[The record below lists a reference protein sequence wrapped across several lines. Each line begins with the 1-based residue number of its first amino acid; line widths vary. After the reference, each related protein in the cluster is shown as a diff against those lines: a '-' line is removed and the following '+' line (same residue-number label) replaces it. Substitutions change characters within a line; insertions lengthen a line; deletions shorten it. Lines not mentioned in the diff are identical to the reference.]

1 MSSSRYPSRERQRSQ
16 SLRSLGNNNRTVSD
30 RCELQKLTCHAKILD
45 EAKSPAL
52 HLGVWGDASSADR
65 VTVQG
70 TFMEQAGAAGNF
82 RRTLGLDTGIALGL
96 AGALVF
102 FLISGGVAYF
112 NLRTLR
118 DDNQKIVHSHEVITT
133 LDELLSGAQNAET
146 GQRGYLLTNNEKY
159 LEPYNAALIEIPPKL
174 DQITKLTRDN
184 PVQKPRIDA
193 LRSHLGAKLAELKE
207 TIDLRHSQ
215 GLEPA
220 LAVVNSDRGK
230 FEMDAIRAQVTAMAQ
245 EEAMLRS
252 RRLAEMNDAQK
263 TALASSLLSGLL
275 GILLTVAIGFL
286 IRRATLARRREEWLQ
301 SGQVGLA
308 SAMMGDQPID
318 QLGNSILAFLGS
330 YLGAIAGVL
339 FVGGAGLYRRAATYG
354 VPDDVPIVAEFKSRE
369 GLLGQAAAEGRPMMV
384 GEVPDG
390 YLAFGSALGR
400 GKPKHLAILP
410 GSIDGAVNSVIELGF
425 LRPVDESAIALL
437 EHASASVGIAV
448 RSANY
453 RSELQSLLEETQ
465 RQAEELQT
473 QSEELRVSNEELEE
487 QGRAL
492 KESQARLEQQQVEL
506 EQTNS
511 QLEEQ
516 TQQLESQRDDLERV
530 NASVHL
536 KARELEQ
543 ASRYKSDF
551 LANMSHELRT
561 PLNSSLILA
570 KLLADNPN
578 DNLTEEQVKYAQ
590 TIQSSGN
597 DLLNLIND
605 ILDLSKIEAGHVE
618 IRPEPITVGRLAN
631 SLRQLF
637 QPIAREKKVDFAVEI
652 AAECPEGLET
662 DVQRLEQVLKNLLSN
677 AFKFTE
683 AGKVG
688 LSIRRAAEGQ
698 IAFSV
703 SDTGIG
709 IAEDQQQNI
718 FEAFHQADSTISRQ
732 YGGTGLGLSISRQ
745 LVRLLGGSIALK
757 SERGQGS
764 TFTITIPEFYD
775 PAKVAPRQPRGLVPN
790 IPLTQSLQAEAS
802 RAASPTQSRRV
813 EDDRERPSDG
823 KRVLL
828 VIEDDDTFASILRDL
843 SREMGF
849 RSLVAGTAE
858 EALTLAT
865 QFRPSA
871 IILDVGLPDQS
882 GLSVLDRLKRDV
894 RTRHIPIH
902 VVSATDHS
910 ETALSL
916 GAVGYALKPVRREQL
931 VEVLQ
936 KFEARLSQR
945 MHRILIVEDDP
956 VQRDAVAKLLTSHDV
971 EAVTAGTAAECL
983 TRLQEET
990 FDCMVLDLSL
1000 PDASGYSLLETLSQE
1015 TAYAFPPVIVYTGR
1029 ELSADDEQSLRRYS
1043 KSIIIKGAKS
1053 PERLFD
1059 EVSLF
1064 LHQVISELPDEQQ
1077 KMIRKARNR
1086 DALLEGRRIL
1096 VVEDDI
1102 RNVYALTNILEP
1114 RGAII
1119 EIARNG
1125 REAIVALERSV
1136 GQRSAIDLVLMD
1148 VMMPVMDGLSATREI
1163 RKNPDWK
1170 KLPIITLTAKAMPDD
1185 QQRCIDAG
1193 ANDYMAKPL
1202 DVEKLLSLVRVWMP
1216 R

>member
-1 MSSSRYPSRERQRSQ
+1 MPTAQ
-16 SLRSLGNNNRTVSD
+16 N
-30 RCELQKLTCHAKILD
+30 
-45 EAKSPAL
+45 
-52 HLGVWGDASSADR
+52 R
-65 VTVQG
+65 VTVQR
-70 TFMEQAGAAGNF
+70 TFMEQTGAAGNF

-96 AGALVF
+96 AGAVVF

-118 DDNQKIVHSHEVITT
+118 DDNQKIVHSHEDITT

-146 GQRGYLLTNNEKY
+146 GQRGYLLTSNEKY
-159 LEPYNAALIEIPPKL
+159 LEPYSAALIEIPPKL
-174 DQITKLTRDN
+174 EQITELTRDN
-184 PVQKPRIDA
+184 PAQKPRTDA
-193 LRSHLGAKLAELKE
+193 LGLHLDAKLAELRE
-207 TIDLRHSQ
+207 TIDLRRSQ
-215 GLEPA
+215 GLEAA

-252 RRLAEMNDAQK
+252 RRLTEMNDAQK

-318 QLGNSILAFLGS
+318 QLGNSILAFLGK
-330 YLGAIAGVL
+330 YLGAIAGAL

-354 VPDDVPIVAEFKSRE
+354 VPDDVPIAVEFKSRE
-369 GLLGQAAAEGRPMMV
+369 GLLGQAAAEGRAMMV

-400 GKPKHLAILP
+400 GNPKYLAILP
-410 GSIDGAVNSVIELGF
+410 GNIDGTVNSVIELGF
-425 LRPVDESAIALL
+425 LRPVDESVISLL
-437 EHASASVGIAV
+437 KHASASVGIAV

-530 NASVHL
+530 NASVKL

-578 DNLTEEQVKYAQ
+578 DNLTDEQVKYAQ

-605 ILDLSKIEAGHVE
+605 ILDLSKIEAGHVD
-618 IRPEPITVGRLAN
+618 IRPESLTVERLAN
-631 SLRQLF
+631 NLRQLF
-637 QPIAREKKVDFAVEI
+637 QPVAQEKKLDFTVNVEP
-652 AAECPEGLET
+652 ECPASIET

-683 AGKVG
+683 VGQVG
-688 LSIRRAAEGQ
+688 LSIGRAGEGQ
-698 IAFSV
+698 VALSV

-709 IAEDQQQNI
+709 IAEEQQQSV
-718 FEAFHQADSTISRQ
+718 FEAFHQADGTISRK

-745 LVRLLGGSIALK
+745 LVRLLRGSIDLK
-757 SERGQGS
+757 SREGHGS
-764 TFTITIPEFYD
+764 TFTLIIPEAYD
-775 PAKVAPRQPRGLVPN
+775 PASVSPGGVRAILKPDPISPPTPRGPPVRPE
-790 IPLTQSLQAEAS
+790 PV
-802 RAASPTQSRRV
+802 RKV
-813 EDDRERPSDG
+813 DDDRHSFGDA

-828 VIEDDDTFASILRDL
+828 V
-843 SREMGF
+843 
-849 RSLVAGTAE
+849 
-858 EALTLAT
+858 
-865 QFRPSA
+865 
-871 IILDVGLPDQS
+871 
-882 GLSVLDRLKRDV
+882 
-894 RTRHIPIH
+894 
-902 VVSATDHS
+902 
-910 ETALSL
+910 
-916 GAVGYALKPVRREQL
+916 
-931 VEVLQ
+931 
-936 KFEARLSQR
+936 
-945 MHRILIVEDDP
+945 VED
-956 VQRDAVAKLLTSHDV
+956 
-971 EAVTAGTAAECL
+971 
-983 TRLQEET
+983 
-990 FDCMVLDLSL
+990 
-1000 PDASGYSLLETLSQE
+1000 
-1015 TAYAFPPVIVYTGR
+1015 
-1029 ELSADDEQSLRRYS
+1029 
-1043 KSIIIKGAKS
+1043 
-1053 PERLFD
+1053 
-1059 EVSLF
+1059 
-1064 LHQVISELPDEQQ
+1064 
-1077 KMIRKARNR
+1077 
-1086 DALLEGRRIL
+1086 
-1096 VVEDDI
+1096 
-1102 RNVYALTNILEP
+1102 
-1114 RGAII
+1114 
-1119 EIARNG
+1119 
-1125 REAIVALERSV
+1125 
-1136 GQRSAIDLVLMD
+1136 
-1148 VMMPVMDGLSATREI
+1148 
-1163 RKNPDWK
+1163 
-1170 KLPIITLTAKAMPDD
+1170 
-1185 QQRCIDAG
+1185 
-1193 ANDYMAKPL
+1193 
-1202 DVEKLLSLVRVWMP
+1202 
-1216 R
+1216 

>member
-1 MSSSRYPSRERQRSQ
+1 M
-16 SLRSLGNNNRTVSD
+16 T
-30 RCELQKLTCHAKILD
+30 
-45 EAKSPAL
+45 KSPTSGSTERA
-52 HLGVWGDASSADR
+52 
-65 VTVQG
+65 
-70 TFMEQAGAAGNF
+70 
-82 RRTLGLDTGIALGL
+82 LGLDPTVAMGL
-96 AGALVF
+96 AVAVVF
-102 FLISGGVAYF
+102 FLASGILAF
-112 NLRTLR
+112 LNLQAVREGNL
-118 DDNQKIVHSHEVITT
+118 KIVQSYDVIVA
-133 LDELLSGAQNAET
+133 LDGLLSSAQDAET
-146 GQRGYLLTNNEKY
+146 GQRGFILSDNDRY
-159 LEPYNAALIEIPPKL
+159 LEPYNTALAAIPAKL
-174 DQITKLTRDN
+174 NAIAQLTRDN
-184 PVQKPRIDA
+184 PAQERTLATLKIHVD
-193 LRSHLGAKLAELKE
+193 AKLAELAQ
-207 TIDLRHSQ
+207 TIDLRRAQ
-215 GLEPA
+215 GLDAA

-230 FEMDAIRAQVTAMAQ
+230 IEMDAIRAQLGAMAQ
-245 EEAMLRS
+245 EEASLRS
-252 RRLAEMNDAQK
+252 RRLAEMSAAQQ
-263 TALASSLLSGLL
+263 TALVSGLLSGAL
-275 GILLTVAIGFL
+275 GILLTIMIGFL
-286 IRRATLARRREEWLQ
+286 MRRATMARRREEWLQ
-301 SGQVGLA
+301 KGQVGLA
-308 SAMMGDQPID
+308 SAIIGDQPVE
-318 QLGNSILAFLGS
+318 QLGNSILEFLAG
-330 YLGAIAGVL
+330 YLGAVAGAI
-339 FVGGAGLYRRAATYG
+339 FIGNGEIYRRTATYG
-354 VPDDVPIVAEFKSRE
+354 VPDNAPVPEQFKHRE
-369 GLLGQAAAEGRPMMV
+369 GLLGQATAENRAIVV

-390 YLAFGSALGR
+390 YLTFGSALGR
-400 GKPKHLAILP
+400 DKPRHLIIVPASVD
-410 GSIDGAVNSVIELGF
+410 GSVNAVIELGF
-425 LRPVDESAIALL
+425 LQTIDDRVAGLL
-437 EHASASVGIAV
+437 DRATAAVAIAV

-453 RSELQSLLEETQ
+453 RGELQDLLEETQ
-465 RQAEELQT
+465 RQSEELQT

-516 TQQLESQRDDLERV
+516 AQQLEVQRDDLERV
-530 NASVHL
+530 NASVNL

-570 KLLADNPN
+570 KLLADNPD
-578 DNLTEEQVKYAQ
+578 DNLSEEQVKYAQ

-618 IRPEPITVGRLAN
+618 IRAEASPVQRLAN
-631 SLRQLF
+631 NLRHLF
-637 QPIAREKKVDFAVEI
+637 EPVAQEKKLGFVVDI
-652 AAECPEGLET
+652 APEVPETIET
-662 DVQRLEQVLKNLLSN
+662 DPQRLEQVLKNLLSN

-683 AGKVG
+683 TGQVAF
-688 LSIRRAAEGQ
+688 SIRKASDGR

-709 IAEDQQQNI
+709 IAKEQQQSV
-718 FEAFHQADSTISRQ
+718 FEAFHQADGTISRK

-745 LVRLLGGSIALK
+745 LVRLLGGTIDLK
-757 SERGQGS
+757 SQTGEGS
-764 TFTITIPEFYD
+764 TFTITIPISYD
-775 PAKVAPRQPRGLVPN
+775 PAKVEARDMQAMPSPTPPVAHIDAPRP
-790 IPLTQSLQAEAS
+790 IPATPARKVA
-802 RAASPTQSRRV
+802 
-813 EDDRERPSDG
+813 DDRDAVPDA

-828 VIEDDDTFASILRDL
+828 VIEDDDTFAAILRDL

-858 EALTLAT
+858 EALTLAR
-865 QFRPSA
+865 QFMPSA
-871 IILDVGLPDQS
+871 IVLDVGLPDQS
-882 GLSVLDRLKRDV
+882 GLAVLDRLKHDV
-894 RTRHIPIH
+894 ATRHIPIH
-902 VVSATDHS
+902 IVSAEDHA
-910 ETALSL
+910 ETALML
-916 GAVGYALKPVRREQL
+916 GAVGFELKPVKREQL

-936 KFEARLSQR
+936 KLEARLSQR
-945 MHRILIVEDDP
+945 VHRVLIVEDDP
-956 VQRDAVAKLLTSHDV
+956 VQRQAVAKLLTSHDV
-971 EAVTAGTAAECL
+971 QTVTAGTAAECL
-983 TRLQEET
+983 KLLKEQT

-1000 PDASGYSLLETLSQE
+1000 PDASGYSLLETMSDE

-1029 ELSADDEQSLRRYS
+1029 ELSPDDEHRLRRYS

-1053 PERLFD
+1053 PERLLD

-1064 LHQVISELPDEQQ
+1064 LHQVVSELPDEQQ

-1125 REAIVALERSV
+1125 REALDTL
-1136 GQRSAIDLVLMD
+1136 QRFSSREGAAVDLVLMD
-1148 VMMPVMDGLSATREI
+1148 VMMPIMDGLEATREI
-1163 RKNPDWK
+1163 RRNPAWK

-1202 DVEKLLSLVRVWMP
+1202 DVERLLSLVRVWMP
-1216 R
+1216 K